1 MKLSKLVCERT
12 KEIPNDAM
20 MKNHILLLR
29 AGYIKQV
36 ANGIFSLSV
45 LGQKTCNNIENIIRQ
60 EMDKVDGQEVKFPVV
75 MPKEMWD
82 ETGRYSSI
90 GSEMARFKDRNN
102 HDMLLGMTH
111 EEAAVHLARN
121 WVNSYTNLPCMI
133 YQIQTKFRDE
143 PRSRGG
149 LIRVREFTMKDAYS
163 FHMTEEDLNDYYFKM
178 HEAYERIYKRIGLKN
193 NVISV
198 KSDNGM
204 FGGNL
209 SHEFMYLNEFGE
221 DELVLCENCDYKANQ
236 EVAECIYPKT
246 EKQNLLKLEI
256 VDTKDAKEIN
266 EVCDFLKTSAE
277 KCIKAVV
284 FAVKNEKNTVVCFVR
299 GDKEI
304 NETKLRKVCKKEIVP
319 FDASNE
325 SEFCAGNI
333 GPKDFAVK
341 NCEMY
346 FDLSLKGTYN
356 MVAGA
361 NLKNHHF
368 VNFNLERDFGE
379 VEFFDIS
386 KVKNGDICPVCGKK
400 TKIFHG
406 IEIGN
411 IFQLGTKYSKS
422 MKMLVKTSSGEEIN
436 PIMGCYGIGVGR
448 NLACVV
454 EENLDEKGICMP
466 ISIAPYKV
474 HICPLRIDDKNV
486 ERVSNEIY
494 NELIKKGMSV
504 LIDDRDVFP
513 GIKFSD
519 ADLMGMPIRVV
530 VSPRSLEKGEVEI
543 KERKSGEIVMEKKE
557 NAVKKIFE
565 IISKEN
571 QN

>member
-12 KEIPNDAM
+12 KEIPSDAM

-29 AGYIKQV
+29 AGYMKQV
-36 ANGIFSLSV
+36 ANGIFSLTA
-45 LGQKTCNNIENIIRQ
+45 LGQKTCYNIENIIRD

-75 MPKEMWD
+75 MPREMWE

-90 GSEMARFKDRNN
+90 GSEMARFKDRGNR
-102 HDMLLGMTH
+102 DMLLGMTH

-163 FHMTEEDLNDYYFKM
+163 FHMTQEDLNEYYFKM
-178 HEAYERIYKRIGLKN
+178 HEAYDRIYKRIGLKK

-236 EVAECIYPKT
+236 EVAECGYEGSKK
-246 EKQNLLKLEI
+246 ENLLPLEM
-256 VDTKDAKEIN
+256 VHTKDAKEISQ
-266 EVCDFLKTSAE
+266 VCEFLKIPAE

-284 FAVKNEKNTVVCFVR
+284 FAVKNENNTLVCFVR

-304 NETKLRKVCKKEIVP
+304 NETKLRKICKKEIVP

-325 SEFCAGNI
+325 NEFCAGNI
-333 GPKDFAVK
+333 GPKDFNVK
-341 NCEMY
+341 NCEIY
-346 FDLSLKGTYN
+346 FDLSLKSSFN
-356 MVAGA
+356 MVTGA
-361 NLKNHHF
+361 NVENHHL
-368 VNFNLERDFGE
+368 VNFNLERDFGK

-386 KVKNGDICPVCGKK
+386 KVKDGDICPVCKKK
-400 TKIFHG
+400 TKIYHG

-422 MKMLVKTSSGEEIN
+422 MKMLVKTNLGEEIN

-454 EENLDEKGICMP
+454 EENCDENGICLP

-486 ERVSNEIY
+486 ESVSTKIY
-494 NELIKKGMSV
+494 DDLVKKGISV
-504 LIDDRDVFP
+504 LIDDRDIMP

-519 ADLMGMPIRVV
+519 ADLMGMPLRLV
-530 VSPRSLEKGEVEI
+530 VSPRSLTNGEVEI
-543 KERKSGEIVMEKKE
+543 KDRKSGEVLMVKKE
-557 NAVKKIFE
+557 DVVSKILE
-565 IISKEN
+565 IIKEDKTF
-571 QN
+571 